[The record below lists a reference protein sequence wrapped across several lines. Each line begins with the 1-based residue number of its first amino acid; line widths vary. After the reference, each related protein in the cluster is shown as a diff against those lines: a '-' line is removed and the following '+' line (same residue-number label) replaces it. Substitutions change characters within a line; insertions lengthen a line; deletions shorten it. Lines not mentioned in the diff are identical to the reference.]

1 MTILGYSQQV
11 ILDKTKSFTLTKNA
25 KMIVQVKVEKL
36 KDGTHKTSI
45 LRGEKVKS
53 SFSIKPFSYEN
64 FASLFRSKFKEATSE
79 ELKPNTNELMLLY
92 FDAKMYDNNS
102 QTPEAGKLSVS
113 KCVPI
118 GYLAEIKITNNNQP
132 IDTHKHYFSLKSID
146 KIGKK
151 NRNSFVFEHFEL
163 NRKINRRIR
172 KNHIPN
178 ITKITPLYLWIKD
191 LQMEVYNGFIENI
204 SVSGTVYNH
213 NNTDTLSV
221 LSKNFSHQ
229 LKIFQNQFTDSSNI
243 DTTFNHFIGKLNN
256 QLKLK
261 PLPISE
267 IDETLLEFKSKII
280 SEKFKTEIKIIQEL
294 RDSLDSIPYPII
306 GENICF
312 TNNIPIGISSKHCL
326 QYKTKK
332 PLVSAYVKLCGEVQE
347 IAITARVCDIIEYH
361 PNFALNTKDYSPAN
375 RIYEEMAGE
384 KNKTLYKEKSENLF
398 DAKIFTDLNAYGEQ
412 NSNGVV
418 QTEISKEIAINTN
431 RYAFN
436 NRRYTNYGFFQY
448 ITPYFSYSK
457 LEDTDY
463 ALKVKLDD
471 TNKYETSLINIY
483 KNERLRIGSEFNLAV
498 LDLPQFK
505 SNLWLD
511 FGTQFGQI
519 KCNNITNEENN
530 TENNFTVNSLYFF
543 GKLKYK
549 VHPDK
554 RFGLEFSYKV
564 GHYDVLNDKMKQTD
578 YDPKDSALEN
588 SFYWLHE
595 LTMQTFVRT
604 GDKGKVFFRYKIAS
618 PIDNWDN
625 NFTQLQLG
633 YSFDILRKIK

>member
-1 MTILGYSQQV
+1 MKKIILITTFSLMTILGYSQQV

-102 QTPEAGKLSVS
+102 QTPEAGKLSVN
-113 KCVPI
+113 KFVPI
-118 GYLAEIKITNNNQP
+118 GYILENSKNKYYLNP
-132 IDTHKHYFSLKSID
+132 KRIDRKSEKNKDDVLFKALK
-146 KIGKK
+146 
-151 NRNSFVFEHFEL
+151 
-163 NRKINRRIR
+163 RKIR
-172 KNHIPN
+172 KHDPKFTN
-178 ITKITPLYLWIKD
+178 TDTLYLWIKHVD
-191 LQMEVYNGFIENI
+191 MEICNGFIENI

-229 LKIFQNQFTDSSNI
+229 LKIFQNQIPDSSNI
-243 DTTFNHFIGKLNN
+243 DTTFINFIGKLNN
-256 QLKLK
+256 QLELK
-261 PLPISE
+261 PLVISK

-280 SEKFKTEIKIIQEL
+280 SEKFKTEIKKIQEL
-294 RDSLDSIPYPII
+294 RDSLDSIPAPII
-306 GENICF
+306 TNHICF
-312 TNNIPIGISSKHCL
+312 TNNIPIGISSKHSL
-326 QYKTKK
+326 QYKTRK
-332 PLVSAYVKLCGEVQE
+332 PLVSAHVRLNGKMQE
-347 IAITARVCDIIEYH
+347 TTLSARVCDIIEYH

-375 RIYEEMAGE
+375 GVYKLSAGE
-384 KNKTLYKEKSENLF
+384 ENKPLYKEKTENLF
-398 DAKIFTDLNAYGEQ
+398 DSKIFTDLNAYGEQ

-418 QTEISKEIAINTN
+418 QVEISKEIAINTH
-431 RYAFN
+431 RYACN
-436 NRRYTNYGFFQY
+436 SRRYTNYGFFQY
-448 ITPYFSYSK
+448 INPYFSYSK

-463 ALKVKLDD
+463 ALKLKLDTVKLSDNFN
-471 TNKYETSLINIY
+471 TYNTALIDIY
-483 KNERLRIGSEFNLAV
+483 KNERLRVGADFNIAV
-498 LDLPQFK
+498 LDFSQFK

-511 FGTQFGQI
+511 LGAQFGQI
-519 KCNNITNEENN
+519 KCNDITNEENN
-530 TENNFTVNSLYFF
+530 SENNFTVNSLFF
-543 GKLKYK
+543 FSKLKYK
-549 VHPDK
+549 IYPDK
-554 RFGLEFSYKV
+554 RFGLQFSYKI
-564 GHYDVLNDKMKQTD
+564 GHYDILNDKMKQNDTED
-578 YDPKDSALEN
+578 QSLKDN
-588 SFYWLHE
+588 FYWLHE